1 MTDPSAEPQWY
12 AVRCVFQLPT
22 DDDDEFAYEERL
34 TLWQTQSSDEA
45 ITLAEAEAAEY
56 VVPLD
61 ATYIGLAQS
70 FHLFEPPDHGR
81 EVYSL
86 IRESELPPERYLDAF
101 FTTGREVTEHWRQQV
116 DDS

>member
-1 MTDPSAEPQWY
+1 MTDRSAEPQWY
-12 AVRCVFQLPT
+12 AVRCVFQLPS
-22 DDDDEFAYEERL
+22 DDDGFAYEERL
-34 TLWQTQSSDEA
+34 TLWRAQSSDEA
-45 ITLAEAEAAEY
+45 IALAETEAAVY

-101 FTTGREVTEHWRQQV
+101 FATGRGVTDQWRQQA